1 MSKIN
6 ALYTDRVAPGL
17 TFDFKDCVNSTVEV
31 VGFFT
36 RKSHGFGQRMAKPP
50 SGSNFDPNEESTEL
64 FWVLKVGD
72 HKDLIVQNVANL
84 NAMQGFT
91 DCITVGDDNRA
102 SFADG
107 AVVTVSGR
115 EIEFSIQA

>member
-17 TFDFKDCVNSTVEV
+17 VMELPECVNSPIEV

-36 RKSHGFGQRMAKPP
+36 RKSNGFGQKMSKPP
-50 SGSNFDPNEESTEL
+50 RGSYFDPSEETTEL

-72 HKDLIVQNVANL
+72 HSDLIVQNVASL
-84 NAMQGFT
+84 NGMKGFT
-91 DCITVGDDNRA
+91 DCITVGDNTA
-102 SFADG
+102 SFSDG
-107 AVVTVSGR
+107 ATVTVSGN
-115 EIEFSIQA
+115 EIQFSIQA

>member
-1 MSKIN
+1 MSKLS

-17 TFDFKDCVNSTVEV
+17 VMELPECVNSPIEV

-36 RKSHGFGQRMAKPP
+36 RKSNGFGQKMSKPQR
-50 SGSNFDPNEESTEL
+50 GMYFDPSEESTEL

-84 NAMQGFT
+84 NGMKGFT
-91 DCITVGDDNRA
+91 ACISIVDERA
-102 SFADG
+102 SFLDG

>member
-1 MSKIN
+1 MSKLN

-17 TFDFKDCVNSTVEV
+17 TMELPDCVNSTVEV

-36 RKSHGFGQRMAKPP
+36 RKSNGFGQKMSKPE
-50 SGSNFDPNEESTEL
+50 SGTYFDPSEKDTEL

-72 HKDLIVQNVANL
+72 HKDLVVQNVANL

-91 DCITVGDDNRA
+91 DCITVFDEMA
-102 SFADG
+102 TFADG
-107 AVVTVSGR
+107 ATVTVSGR